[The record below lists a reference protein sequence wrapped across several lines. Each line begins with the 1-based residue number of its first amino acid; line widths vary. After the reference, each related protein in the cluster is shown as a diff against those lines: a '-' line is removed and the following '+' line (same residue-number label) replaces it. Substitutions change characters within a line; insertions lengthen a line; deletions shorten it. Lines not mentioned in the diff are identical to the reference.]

1 MRFRAILEDH
11 TGAFWLGAT
20 VKAWCAVA
28 NGIASRFTTSDGL
41 RNNGI
46 HAFVEDR
53 DHNVWI
59 GTTSGLSRW
68 DGSRFRNYYL
78 EDGLSYGWIR
88 ALVADQYGD
97 LLVGT
102 ERGLNRLQQWQNC
115 VRPGSRGTQRDRIW
129 SIFPKART
137 HSGLECEAAVWLA
150 YGTEG
155 SRELRRRKGL
165 PSNSIFQVIG
175 DEAGRLWMSG
185 PLGISSA
192 SFADLNAAAD
202 GKVSSIAVFSYE
214 PAMAWN
220 RLRMNGGFQPSGSIG
235 PKVKSGSRA

>member
-1 MRFRAILEDH
+1 MGRWHAISGILEDH
-11 TGAFWLGAT
+11 TGAFWLGSDSQG
-20 VKAWCAVA
+20 VVRVA

-102 ERGLNRLQQWQNC
+102 ERGLNRLHNGKI
-115 VRPGSRGTQRDRIW
+115 VSDPVLAELSRDRIW
-129 SIFPKART
+129 SIF
-137 HSGLECEAAVWLA
+137 
-150 YGTEG
+150 
-155 SRELRRRKGL
+155 SRRQGHTLDWNARRRFGSHTDGRVSRITTQEGL

-192 SFADLNAAAD
+192 SFADLNAAATARYLR
-202 GKVSSIAVFSYE
+202 SLFFPTE

-220 RLRMNGGFQPSGSIG
+220 RLR
-235 PKVKSGSRA
+235 